1 MPRFGSIFNKINEKL
16 EEAKISD
23 LNHELGKWV
32 QGSNSY
38 LGSFKADAL
47 TVGSKLKTES
57 RRLWGTGGFS
67 SSASKT
73 SSGIPKSVSLP
84 AFPSA
89 QVKYHLLGKKESRF
103 EFQIIIICLKHVYL
117 KFIK

>member
-1 MPRFGSIFNKINEKL
+1 MPRFGSFFNKINEKL

-23 LNHELGKWV
+23 INHELGKWV

-38 LGSFKADAL
+38 LGGFKSDAL

-57 RRLWGTGGFS
+57 RRLWRAGGFS
-67 SSASKT
+67 SSSSKT

-84 AFPSA
+84 AFPSG
-89 QVKYHLLGKKESRF
+89 QVKYC
-103 EFQIIIICLKHVYL
+103 ILKQ
-117 KFIK
+117 KISM

>member
-1 MPRFGSIFNKINEKL
+1 MPRFGSFFNRINEKL

-32 QGSNSY
+32 QGSNAY
-38 LGSFKADAL
+38 LGSFKSDAI

-57 RRLWGTGGFS
+57 KRLWGTGGFNTS
-67 SSASKT
+67 SSKT

-84 AFPSA
+84 AFPSGL
-89 QVKYHLLGKKESRF
+89 VSVFYHR
-103 EFQIIIICLKHVYL
+103 III
-117 KFIK
+117 